1 MKSKLPKDTLFF
13 FFLNCGLNLTP
24 TNQSTLVD
32 IHIDK
37 MRSTRI
43 QKKRGNI
50 AHRHDIFLL
59 KNSLVILSCNNFA
72 D

>member
-43 QKKRGNI
+43 QKKNEATLLTGM
-50 AHRHDIFLL
+50 IFFL
-59 KNSLVILSCNNFA
+59 KIL
-72 D
+72 

>member
-43 QKKRGNI
+43 QKKNEATLLTGM
-50 AHRHDIFLL
+50 IFFFL
-59 KNSLVILSCNNFA
+59 KIL
-72 D
+72 

>member
-1 MKSKLPKDTLFF
+1 MKSKLPKDTFYFF
-13 FFLNCGLNLTP
+13 FFFYCGLNLTP

-43 QKKRGNI
+43 QKEMRQRCSQ
-50 AHRHDIFLL
+50 A
-59 KNSLVILSCNNFA
+59 CNFSS
-72 D
+72 